1 MYALI
6 IVIAVLSPAGGAVT
20 PVGVTSQVVGKFK
33 NLDQCKAAASQ
44 QSDGGAISDL
54 SLSRGVYWYCTYTGA
69 RRITRSNSKGSPFFV
84 SSNTRT

>member
-44 QSDGGAISDL
+44 QSDGGAIS
-54 SLSRGVYWYCTYTGA
+54 
-69 RRITRSNSKGSPFFV
+69 
-84 SSNTRT
+84 